1 MVQSPPPQSNELFF
15 DSFDFLLTRKNYVV
29 LDFYSTLRL
38 INYIR
43 SEVAAGN
50 TKPDCSSPQTW
61 MDDKYMQP
69 VLEDDALLYSIDDL
83 ADPNDPEDPLI
94 EPPEPEQPTEG
105 QKTLVQ
111 RALS

>member
-1 MVQSPPPQSNELFF
+1 
-15 DSFDFLLTRKNYVV
+15 
-29 LDFYSTLRL
+29 
-38 INYIR
+38 
-43 SEVAAGN
+43 
-50 TKPDCSSPQTW
+50 
-61 MDDKYMQP
+61 MQP

-94 EPPEPEQPTEG
+94 EPPQPEQPTEG